1 MKSSPQSF
9 LLALLVT
16 PLLAQSTMSGCK
28 PQEDH
33 HRITATL
40 DRDGYA
46 LFEVDPNTPGR
57 AAALVE
63 MRDAPTGT
71 YVLLHSLRSP
81 TSVGWFAL
89 DVAEYKACT
98 VQPSQL
104 DCLVPD
110 GRGEV
115 VSLVTIT
122 PDQARTEPTDTTLLR
137 HELPA
142 HPIDTSTNPPLPR
155 PSEWYAVM
163 RVEKGT
169 PPPAA
174 TEPFAFEVRQL
185 DAATTT
191 DTFTPKVKQVK

>member
-1 MKSSPQSF
+1 MKTKLTAPLF
-9 LLALLVT
+9 AL
-16 PLLAQSTMSGCK
+16 STVLSIAGCK

-63 MRDAPTGT
+63 MRDAPAGT

-89 DVAEYKACT
+89 DVAEYEACAA
-98 VQPSQL
+98 QPSQA
-104 DCLVPD
+104 DCQVPD

-115 VSLVTIT
+115 VSLVTIAA
-122 PDQARTEPTDTTLLR
+122 DQPRVEPTDTTILR
-137 HELPA
+137 HELAARPA
-142 HPIDTSTNPPLPR
+142 DTSTVPPLPR

-163 RVEKGT
+163 RVEKGA
-169 PPPAA
+169 PPPS
-174 TEPFAFEVRQL
+174 EPFAFEIRQL
-185 DAATTT
+185 DAATSATA
-191 DTFTPKVKQVK
+191 DTSTPKVKQVK